1 MKFLVFPALAVLL
14 ASCGGTVK
22 NPDVKAGISK
32 DTLAY
37 EYKTFK
43 QRADNCGNKP
53 DSGCT
58 VLKIVYP
65 DFHNQPDL
73 NDTIK
78 RKISNMFMVDGK
90 MNTDFDPLVT
100 HFMNSYKEDL
110 KTTSRPT
117 MFYTLDN
124 KATIVRQDSALTT
137 LQIDG
142 YAYLGGAHGAS
153 FTGFINWQTK
163 MHKNLDLKDI
173 LVDGYEPQLNVIAE
187 KIFRKQE
194 NLSDTSSLKNDYF
207 FKDDKF
213 SLNENFLISPLG
225 LRFVYNQYEIKP
237 YAAGK
242 TDLVI
247 PYTQI
252 KKLIRPNTVVAQY
265 IK

>member
-14 ASCGGTVK
+14 ASCGGTAR

-37 EYKTFK
+37 QYKTYK
-43 QRADNCGNKP
+43 QRADNCGDKP

-73 NDTIK
+73 NDTVK
-78 RKISNMFMVDGK
+78 RRLSNIFMVDGK
-90 MNTDFDPLVT
+90 INTGFDPLVT

-110 KTTSRPT
+110 KTTNRPT

-124 KATIVRQDSALTT
+124 KAIILRQDSALTT
-137 LQIDG
+137 LQIDA
-142 YAYLGGAHGAS
+142 YAYLGGAHGSS

-163 MHKNLDLKDI
+163 THKNLELKDI
-173 LVDGYEPQLNVIAE
+173 LVDGYEPQLNAIAE

-207 FKDDKF
+207 FKDSKF
-213 SLNENFLISPLG
+213 GLNQNFLISPVG

-242 TDLVI
+242 TDLIV

>member
-1 MKFLVFPALAVLL
+1 MRFLIFPALAVLL
-14 ASCGGTVK
+14 ASCGGTAK

-32 DTLAY
+32 DTLTY
-37 EYKTFK
+37 TYKTFK
-43 QRADNCGNKP
+43 QRADNCGDKP

-65 DFHNQPDL
+65 DFHNQAAL
-73 NDTIK
+73 NDTVK
-78 RKISNMFMVDGK
+78 RRLSDMFMVGGK
-90 MNTDFDPLVT
+90 SNSSFDPLT
-100 HFMNSYKEDL
+100 TRFMSSYKADL
-110 KTTSRPT
+110 KTTNRPT

-124 KATIVRQDSALTT
+124 KATILRQDSALTT
-137 LQIDG
+137 IQLDG
-142 YAYLGGAHGAS
+142 YTYLGGAHGAS

-163 MHKNLDLKDI
+163 AHKNLRLQDI
-173 LVDGYEPQLNVIAE
+173 LVDGYEQPLNAIAE

-194 NLSDTSSLKNDYF
+194 NLSDTASLKNDYF
-207 FKDDKF
+207 FKDAKF
-213 SLNENFLISPLG
+213 SLNKNFLISPVG

-237 YAAGK
+237 FAAGK